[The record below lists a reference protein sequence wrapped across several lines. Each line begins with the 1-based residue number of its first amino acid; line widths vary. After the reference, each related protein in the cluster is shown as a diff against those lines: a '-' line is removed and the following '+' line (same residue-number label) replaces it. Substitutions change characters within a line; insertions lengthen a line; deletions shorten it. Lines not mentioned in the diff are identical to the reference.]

1 MSTILISAIISPQQL
16 KKNTILLLLSS
27 IELTASNT
35 SYLKE
40 GEKGID
46 RLVPDDG
53 DGDLDDVGVGEQGST
68 SRQLHPCSGEPPTLR
83 PGMPADRKSTRL
95 NSSHITRSR
104 MPSSA

>member
-1 MSTILISAIISPQQL
+1 MASVNNTNKCNNLTTAT

-27 IELTASNT
+27 IELTSSNT

-46 RLVPDDG
+46 RLVPDNDG

-83 PGMPADRKSTRL
+83 PGMPAHTHTHTQRERERERERD
-95 NSSHITRSR
+95 
-104 MPSSA
+104 

>member
-46 RLVPDDG
+46 RLVPDNDG

-83 PGMPADRKSTRL
+83 PGMPAHTERERERERERGRGKE
-95 NSSHITRSR
+95 
-104 MPSSA
+104 